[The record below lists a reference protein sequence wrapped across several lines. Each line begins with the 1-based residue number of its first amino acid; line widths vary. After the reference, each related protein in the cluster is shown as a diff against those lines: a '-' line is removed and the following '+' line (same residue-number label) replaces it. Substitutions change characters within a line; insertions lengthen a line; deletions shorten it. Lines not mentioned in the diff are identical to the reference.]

1 MTIYTKLY
9 IMTIYNQLFYVLYL
23 KSKGYL
29 VMYVYIFWKKRG
41 RSSNASSE
49 ILWIYR
55 SVKSLF
61 IFTRRA

>member
-1 MTIYTKLY
+1 
-9 IMTIYNQLFYVLYL
+9 MTIYNQLFYVFYL
-23 KSKGYL
+23 KSKAIL
-29 VMYVYIFWKKRG
+29 WCMYWYMLWKKRG
-41 RSSNASSE
+41 RSSNASSG